1 LVEFNGNNQASTN
14 QGDRIMKKLIKTIS
28 LLSLAAISFSSL
40 ASGGGVPIPNDELP
54 SYTDQKLAVSMQKGM
69 KIYMNNCMGCH
80 SLAFQR
86 YNRAAKDLEI
96 SEKLVLENL
105 MFTGDKIGELMINN
119 MPKETAEK
127 WFGTAPPDLS
137 LIARARG
144 TDWLYNYLRGFYKDD
159 SRPFGVNNSVFPDV
173 GMPHALG
180 RLQGLQDK
188 TDKVKG
194 LENDIAYSLGDIA
207 SARQKLKKGGNTG
220 ELNDI
225 IDEAEHVIHE
235 KELELAELSLNGKYF
250 TLVTEGTL
258 APAEFDEAMADLVY
272 FLDYVGEPIKRER
285 KAMGIYV
292 IMFLLFF
299 TVVAYLLKKEYWKD
313 IHK

>member
-1 LVEFNGNNQASTN
+1 MN
-14 QGDRIMKKLIKTIS
+14 KLIKALS
-28 LLSLAAISFSSL
+28 LLSLGVISLSSL
-40 ASGGGVPIPNDELP
+40 ASGGGTAIPNDELP
-54 SYTDQKLAVSMQKGM
+54 SYTNQKLAVSMQMGM

-86 YNRAAKDLEI
+86 YNRAAKDLGI
-96 SEKLVLENL
+96 SEQLVLDNL
-105 MFTGDKIGELMINN
+105 MFTGEKIGDLMINN
-119 MPKETAEK
+119 MPKDIAES

-137 LIARARG
+137 LVARSRG
-144 TDWLYNYLRGFYKDD
+144 TKWLYNYFRGFYKDD
-159 SRPFGVNNSVFPDV
+159 SRPYGVNNSVFMDV

-194 LENDIAYSLGDIA
+194 LENDIAYSLGDIVT
-207 SARQKLKKGGNTG
+207 ARDSLKNGGNSG

-225 IDEAEHVIHE
+225 IDAAEHTIHE
-235 KELELAELSLNGKYF
+235 TEMELAELSKAGEYF
-250 TLVTEGTL
+250 TLIREGTL
-258 APAEFDEAMADLVY
+258 SPADFDLAMTDLVY

-292 IMFLLFF
+292 IMFLVFF
-299 TVVAYLLKKEYWKD
+299 TFVAYLLKKEYWKD
-313 IHK
+313 VH

>member
-1 LVEFNGNNQASTN
+1 MN
-14 QGDRIMKKLIKTIS
+14 KLIKAIS
-28 LLSLAAISFSSL
+28 LMSLGAISISCL
-40 ASGGGVPIPNDELP
+40 ASSGGVAIPNDELP
-54 SYTDQKLAVSMQKGM
+54 IYTDQKLTVSMQKGM

-86 YNRAAKDLEI
+86 YNRAAKDLQIPEQ
-96 SEKLVLENL
+96 LVLENL
-105 MFTGDKIGELMINN
+105 MFTGEKIGDLMINN
-119 MPKETAEK
+119 MPKDTAEI

-137 LIARARG
+137 LIARSRG
-144 TDWLYNYLRGFYKDD
+144 THWLYNYFRGFYKDD
-159 SRPFGVNNSVFPDV
+159 SRPYGVNNSVFADV

-207 SARQKLKKGGNTG
+207 TARDSLKNGGNQK
-220 ELNDI
+220 ELNDLI
-225 IDEAEHVIHE
+225 EDAEHAIHE
-235 KELELAELSLNGKYF
+235 KEAELSELSATGEYF
-250 TLVTEGTL
+250 TLITEGTL
-258 APAEFDEAMADLVY
+258 APADFDAAMTDLVY

-299 TVVAYLLKKEYWKD
+299 TFVAYLLKKEYWKD
-313 IHK
+313 VH